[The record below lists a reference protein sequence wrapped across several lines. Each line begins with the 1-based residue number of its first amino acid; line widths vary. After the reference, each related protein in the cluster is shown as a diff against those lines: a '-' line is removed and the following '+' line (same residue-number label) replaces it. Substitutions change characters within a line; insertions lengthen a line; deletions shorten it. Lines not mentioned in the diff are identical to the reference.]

1 MALALT
7 QILTKDAFG
16 EASARYRRR
25 WHIGLCAVAGNGQVV
40 FHDSDDAWAEERFA
54 DVRRLAVTEALRW
67 GEPAVEPAPNE
78 TVVWAVPVMLNAE
91 VLGGL
96 VAGIAEARLFRRGSA
111 TPVIDVRSA
120 CTDLRRLA
128 EELNLTNPAA
138 LEIRR
143 SEYSREQARAEAIH
157 SLKAS
162 RHYDLR
168 AMYLLEEPRLI
179 ASIRRGDRGEA
190 RDILNHLLVGMIHQA
205 GDRLE
210 LAKSF
215 FMELVA
221 MMSRTA
227 VESGG
232 SPESSLGSNFASIAE
247 LGAITSEEKLAVWL
261 HETLERVMDSIQ
273 RNRTRTPDAL
283 VAGALRYMADNCCR
297 DIGRDEAAA
306 AACVSPS
313 HFSRLIRKRFGQS
326 FTDLLNQ
333 MRIDRAVELLN
344 NTDKPLKSIALETG
358 FADQSYFTK
367 VFRRW
372 RGVPPA
378 QFRRHQTPTSS
389 ALP

>member
-1 MALALT
+1 MPHRLT
-7 QILTKDAFG
+7 QVLTKRAFSD
-16 EASARYRRR
+16 ASARYRRR
-25 WHIGLCAVAGNGQVV
+25 WRIGLCAVSDHGQMV
-40 FHDSDDAWAEERFA
+40 FRDSDDLWADDRHA
-54 DVRRLAVTEALRW
+54 DVRRLAVAEALRW
-67 GEPAVEPAPNE
+67 GEPAVEPGPHE
-78 TVVWAVPVMLNAE
+78 TVVWAVPIMLNAKL
-91 VLGGL
+91 LGGL
-96 VAGIAEARLFRRGSA
+96 VAGMAETQLFRKGGH
-111 TPVIDVRSA
+111 TPLLDVRAA

-143 SEYSREQARAEAIH
+143 SEYQREQARAEAIH

-190 RDILNHLLVGMIHQA
+190 REILNRLLVGMIHQA

-232 SPESSLGSNFASIAE
+232 SPEASLGSNFASIAE
-247 LGAITSEEKLAVWL
+247 LGGITSEEKLAVWL

-283 VAGALRYMADNCCR
+283 VASALRFMADNCCR

-372 RGVPPA
+372 RGTPPA
-378 QFRRHQTPTSS
+378 QFRRHQTPT
-389 ALP
+389 AGVMP